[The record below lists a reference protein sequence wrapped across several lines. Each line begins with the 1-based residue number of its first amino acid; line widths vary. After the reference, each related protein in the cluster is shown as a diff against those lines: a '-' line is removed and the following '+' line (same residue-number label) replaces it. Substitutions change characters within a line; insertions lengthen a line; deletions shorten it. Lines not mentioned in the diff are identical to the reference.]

1 VYSVVDEDWSKLKM
15 GLTWLFTLR
24 GIPQLYYGTEVLMKN
39 KKTTTDA
46 SVREDF
52 PGGWSE
58 DKVSRFT
65 ASGRKD
71 DENEAFNFVSAL
83 ANYRKN
89 SSALTTGKTMQ
100 FVPKDGLYIYFRY
113 DAKQTIMIIANTGD
127 KPVRPKWDSYIERT
141 NGFTKIKDVITGKT
155 ISFEDLELKPKESFV
170 FELVK

>member
-1 VYSVVDEDWSKLKM
+1 
-15 GLTWLFTLR
+15 
-24 GIPQLYYGTEVLMKN
+24 
-39 KKTTTDA
+39 
-46 SVREDF
+46 
-52 PGGWSE
+52 
-58 DKVSRFT
+58 
-65 ASGRKD
+65 
-71 DENEAFNFVSAL
+71 
-83 ANYRKN
+83 
-89 SSALTTGKTMQ
+89 MQ